1 MDCWDHLIFY
11 ALPLAMVIDKLHQ
24 IMPCLVVKMNIIN
37 WLGTWIENDA
47 LRSSSREEV
56 NLQNQRSNHGFN
68 QLLFIIHKNLLLPRQ
83 KTMACRWRPKSKRAL
98 REHRQKKKKKKWTQ
112 NPYMEKLK
120 MAIIIQILHLW
131 RALTTESVKA
141 TRIMILSAAGPISF
155 HYFLLLFF
163 HLYSKIMLFSGA
175 KPTQALSMFSSIA
188 RCFDSA
194 FTTGVPGGTCF
205 FHQTILCRSV
215 I

>member
-1 MDCWDHLIFY
+1 MSCGSWMWPFRIMLTSQHLWAAHMYGTGAMDCWDHLIFY

-24 IMPCLVVKMNIIN
+24 IMKGLGVKMNIIN

-98 REHRQKKKKKKWTQ
+98 REHRQKKKKKRNEHKIRTWKNWKWQ
-112 NPYMEKLK
+112 
-120 MAIIIQILHLW
+120 
-131 RALTTESVKA
+131 
-141 TRIMILSAAGPISF
+141 LSYKYYIYEG
-155 HYFLLLFF
+155 H
-163 HLYSKIMLFSGA
+163 
-175 KPTQALSMFSSIA
+175 
-188 RCFDSA
+188 
-194 FTTGVPGGTCF
+194 
-205 FHQTILCRSV
+205 
-215 I
+215 